1 MRLSTSPPAVV
12 AAALALTA
20 AGIIGSSSIFG
31 ILDNTGDELGDYLG
45 LDEVPQIAVS
55 AVRLLQPAYE
65 PLKALSPSCTEALY
79 PEFNDV
85 NDWNDCSLLP
95 RRVFW
100 RPGAPPLLI
109 RQTMTKANMWESST
123 GSAVWGCGIVLSR
136 YMEALGAPFWEG
148 KQVLE
153 LGSGTGFGAISAAKL
168 GAASVLATDR
178 DAKVLMLAAENA
190 RTNGVSGVVSTASLS
205 WGKPEPG
212 SGGPLATPYD
222 VLIGSDLTYDREAWP
237 VLFETIYA
245 SRRPCLLSA
254 AERRPNELAKLQ
266 AEMTKAGL
274 SDRVVDSP
282 MSSGVRAS
290 APGLSES
297 NYGADKV
304 KLFWVQVAADGAAA
318 GAQPT
323 AFVFPPGGEPR

>member
-1 MRLSTSPPAVV
+1 MPV
-12 AAALALTA
+12 
-20 AGIIGSSSIFG
+20 
-31 ILDNTGDELGDYLG
+31 DD
-45 LDEVPQIAVS
+45 
-55 AVRLLQPAYE
+55 
-65 PLKALSPSCTEALY
+65 
-79 PEFNDV
+79 
-85 NDWNDCSLLP
+85 
-95 RRVFW
+95 
-100 RPGAPPLLI
+100 
-109 RQTMTKANMWESST
+109 
-123 GSAVWGCGIVLSR
+123 
-136 YMEALGAPFWEG
+136 
-148 KQVLE
+148 
-153 LGSGTGFGAISAAKL
+153 
-168 GAASVLATDR
+168 
-178 DAKVLMLAAENA
+178 
-190 RTNGVSGVVSTASLS
+190 GVSGVVSTASLS

-274 SDRVVDSP
+274 SYRVVDSP